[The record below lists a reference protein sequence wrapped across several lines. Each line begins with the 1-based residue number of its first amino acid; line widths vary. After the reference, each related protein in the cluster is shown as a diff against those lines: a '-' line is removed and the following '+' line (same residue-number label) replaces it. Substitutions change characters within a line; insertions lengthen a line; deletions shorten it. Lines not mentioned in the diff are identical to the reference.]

1 MDKKN
6 NIFTAENEPL
16 KANEPEKD
24 VNKTNLYRTRIVET
38 EINSGLFF
46 QQLIHYNYY
55 ATIIFFAF
63 QIFSISFKVRKLV
76 YIRFGLL
83 NGLISI

>member
-1 MDKKN
+1 MEKKN
-6 NIFTAENEPL
+6 NIFSNENEPL
-16 KANEPEKD
+16 KTIEAEKD

-63 QIFSISFKVRKLV
+63 DICSIAFKVS
-76 YIRFGLL
+76 
-83 NGLISI
+83 NT